1 MAGNM
6 TDSTQRFSDR
16 VEAYVKFRPG
26 YPSELVQ
33 TLLQK
38 TMLDAGAA
46 VADIG
51 SGTGIFTRLLLDQ
64 QLKVFAIEPNA
75 NMRHAAEALFTGYP
89 AFTSVDAPAEDT
101 GLAEH
106 SVDLITA
113 AQAFHWFNNAATKAE
128 FRRILKADGKLALI
142 WNKRKIS
149 QPFQQAYDV
158 ILKTYAPEYGVV
170 NHMNLS
176 EADIAEFFDD
186 GQMEVLRFDNC
197 QQLTFPGLL
206 GRLKSSSYCPA
217 ENSPQ
222 YPSLVA
228 ELAGLFEQFA
238 VNQLIDFQYDTL
250 LYLGPIA
257 A

>member
-1 MAGNM
+1 M
-6 TDSTQRFSDR
+6 TDSTQRFSNR

-26 YPSELVQ
+26 YPDALTQ

-38 TMLDAGAA
+38 TRLEAGAV

-51 SGTGIFTRLLLDQ
+51 SGTGIFTQLLLDQ
-64 QLKVFAIEPNA
+64 GLKVFAVEPND
-75 NMRHAAEALFTGYP
+75 NMRNAAEAILADYP
-89 AFTSVDAPAEDT
+89 NFTSVDAPAEAT
-101 GLAEH
+101 GLGDK

-113 AQAFHWFNNAATKAE
+113 AQAFHWFNNAPTKTE
-128 FRRILKADGKLALI
+128 FRRTLKPDGRLALI

-149 QPFQQAYDV
+149 HAFQQAYDAV
-158 ILKTYAPEYGVV
+158 LRTYVPEYGVV

-176 EADIAEFFDD
+176 EADIAEFFVD
-186 GQMEVLRFDNC
+186 GQMEVLHFDNS
-197 QQLTFPGLL
+197 QQLSFSALL

-217 ENSPQ
+217 EDSPQ

-228 ELAGLFEQFA
+228 ELAALFEQFA
-238 VNQLIDFQYDTL
+238 IDDVIDFQYDTE
-250 LYLGPIA
+250 LYLGPVA

>member
-1 MAGNM
+1 M

-16 VEAYVKFRPG
+16 VEAYVKFRPD
-26 YPSELVQ
+26 YPAELVK
-33 TLLQK
+33 TLVQK
-38 TMLDAGAA
+38 TMLDTGAV
-46 VADIG
+46 VADVG

-64 QLKVFAIEPNA
+64 QLKVFAVEPNA
-75 NMRHAAEALFTGYP
+75 NMRHAAEALFSGYP
-89 AFTSVDAPAEDT
+89 HFTSVDAA
-101 GLAEH
+101 AEH
-106 SVDLITA
+106 TGIADNSVDLITT

-128 FRRILKADGKLALI
+128 FGRILKADGKLALI
-142 WNKRKIS
+142 WNKRKVS
-149 QPFQQAYDV
+149 QPFQKAYDA

-176 EADIAEFFDD
+176 EADIAEFFDH
-186 GQMEVLRFDNC
+186 GHMELLRFDNC

-238 VNQLIDFQYDTL
+238 VNQLIDFQYDTQ

>member
-1 MAGNM
+1 M

-26 YPSELVQ
+26 YPTILVQ

-38 TMLDAGAA
+38 AMPGTEAV
-46 VADIG
+46 VADVG

-64 QLKVFAIEPNA
+64 ELRVFAIEPNA
-75 NMRHAAEALFTGYP
+75 NMREAAETLLAGYP
-89 AFTSVDAPAEDT
+89 HFVSVDAPAERT
-101 GLAEH
+101 GLADN
-106 SVDLITA
+106 SIDMITA
-113 AQAFHWFNNAATKAE
+113 AQAFHWFNNAATKSE
-128 FRRILKADGKLALI
+128 FRRILKPEGKLALI
-142 WNKRKIS
+142 WNRRKIS
-149 QPFQQAYDV
+149 QPFQQTYDAV
-158 ILKTYAPEYGVV
+158 LKTYIPEYGAV

-176 EADIAEFFDD
+176 EADIAGFFAA
-186 GQMEVLRFDNC
+186 GQMVVLHFDNS
-197 QQLTFPGLL
+197 QQLKFSELL

-217 ENSPQ
+217 ENSPG

-228 ELAGLFEQFA
+228 ELVALFEQFA
-238 VNQLIDFQYDTL
+238 IDDMIDFQYDTQ

>member
-1 MAGNM
+1 M
-6 TDSTQRFSDR
+6 TDSTRRFSDR
-16 VEAYVKFRPG
+16 VEAYAKYRPG
-26 YPSELVQ
+26 YPAELVQ

-38 TMLDAGAA
+38 IMLDAGAV

-75 NMRHAAEALFTGYP
+75 NMRHAAEGLFSGYP
-89 AFTSVDAPAEDT
+89 HFTSVDAPAEHT
-101 GLAEH
+101 GLADN

-113 AQAFHWFNNAATKAE
+113 AQAFHWFNNAATKTE
-128 FRRILKADGKLALI
+128 FRRILKTDGKLALI

-149 QPFQQAYDV
+149 QPFQQAYDA
-158 ILKTYAPEYGVV
+158 ILKAYVPEYEEV
-170 NHMNLS
+170 NHMNLG
-176 EADIAEFFDD
+176 ETEIAEFFTV
-186 GQMEVLRFDNC
+186 GQMEVLRFDNS
-197 QQLTFPGLL
+197 QQLTFSGLL

-217 ENSPQ
+217 ESSPQ

-228 ELAGLFEQFA
+228 ELAALFEQFA
-238 VNQLIDFQYDTL
+238 LNNMIDFQYDTQ

>member
-1 MAGNM
+1 M

-26 YPSELVQ
+26 YPPELVQ
-33 TLLQK
+33 TLLQN

-75 NMRHAAEALFTGYP
+75 NMRHAAEVLFADYP
-89 AFTSVDAPAEDT
+89 AFNSVDAPAEHT
-101 GLAEH
+101 GLVDN

-149 QPFQQAYDV
+149 QPFQHAYDAV
-158 ILKTYAPEYGVV
+158 LRDYVPEYGEV

-176 EADIAEFFDD
+176 EVEIAEFFTA
-186 GQMEVLRFDNC
+186 GRMEVLRFGNS
-197 QQLTFPGLL
+197 QQLTFSGLL
-206 GRLKSSSYCPA
+206 GRLRSSSYCPA
-217 ENSPQ
+217 ESSPQ

-228 ELAGLFEQFA
+228 ELAALFEQFA
-238 VNQLIDFQYDTL
+238 LNGMIDFQYDTQ

-257 A
+257 V

>member
-1 MAGNM
+1 M

-16 VEAYVKFRPG
+16 VEAYVKFRPD
-26 YPSELVQ
+26 YPAELVK
-33 TLLQK
+33 TLVQK
-38 TMLDAGAA
+38 TMLDAGAV
-46 VADIG
+46 VADVG

-64 QLKVFAIEPNA
+64 QLKVFAVEPNA
-75 NMRHAAEALFTGYP
+75 NMRNAAEVLFSDYP
-89 AFTSVDAPAEDT
+89 NFTSVDAPAERT

-106 SVDLITA
+106 SVDLVTA
-113 AQAFHWFNNAATKAE
+113 AQAFHWFNNAATKTE

-142 WNKRKIS
+142 WNKRKVS
-149 QPFQQAYDV
+149 QPFQQAYDA

-176 EADIAEFFDD
+176 EADIAEFFDE
-186 GQMEVLRFDNC
+186 GHMKVLRFDNC

-228 ELAGLFEQFA
+228 ELAGLFGQFA
-238 VNQLIDFQYDTL
+238 VNELIDFEYDTQ
-250 LYLGPIA
+250 LYLGSIA

>member
-1 MAGNM
+1 M

-16 VEAYVKFRPG
+16 VEAYVKFRPD
-26 YPSELVQ
+26 YPVELVQ

-38 TMLDAGAA
+38 NSAGT

-64 QLKVFAIEPNA
+64 ELKVFAVEPNA
-75 NMRHAAEALFTGYP
+75 SMRHAAESLLSERPLFHSI
-89 AFTSVDAPAEDT
+89 AAPAEST
-101 GLAEH
+101 GLADN
-106 SVDLITA
+106 SIDLITA
-113 AQAFHWFNNAATKAE
+113 AQAFHWFNNDATKVE
-128 FRRILKADGKLALI
+128 FRRILKPEGKLALI
-142 WNKRKIS
+142 WNKRKVI
-149 QPFQQAYDV
+149 QPFQQAYDA
-158 ILKTYAPEYGVV
+158 ILRTYAPEYGIV

-176 EADIAEFFDD
+176 EADIAEFFED
-186 GQMEVLRFDNC
+186 GRMEVLQFDNC

-217 ENSPQ
+217 ETSPQ

-228 ELAGLFEQFA
+228 ELAALFEQFA
-238 VNQLIDFQYDTL
+238 VNRMIDFEYDTQ